1 MQIRASVRAASFWLA
16 LVPAA
21 AMADVPSVATDIA
34 PIQSLA
40 AKVMAGVGTPD
51 LILPP
56 GASPHGYS
64 LRPSEAAALDRA
76 DVVFVQGGGL
86 TPWLDGAIETLA
98 ADARVVEMIEVAGT
112 TRLEYREGAVF
123 AQLEGDHDHD
133 HEDEHGHEEE
143 HDHDGHDHD
152 DGRDHDGHDHEEG
165 HDHDHEDG
173 HDDHEHEHDH
183 GHDHDHAHDHSGLD
197 PHAWLDPENARV
209 WVRAMAEVLAEADPE
224 NADLYRANAERA
236 QDEIGAA
243 AIRVAHFIAPLRDR
257 RFVVFHD
264 AYQYFET
271 RYGLHAFGS
280 ISEGDASDPG
290 PGRLAELRDALA
302 DSGVTCVL
310 AEPQFDP
317 GLIAAVTGGDVNSG
331 VIDPLGTDIPPGPDF
346 YIQLID
352 HVAGAIGECL

>member
-1 MQIRASVRAASFWLA
+1 MPIRASVRAVSLWLA

-21 AMADVPSVATDIA
+21 AMADAPSVATDIA
-34 PIQSLA
+34 PIHSLA
-40 AKVMAGVGTPD
+40 AKVMEGAGVPD

-56 GASPHGYS
+56 GASPHGYA

-86 TPWLDGAIETLA
+86 TPWLDSAIGTLA
-98 ADARVVEMIEVAGT
+98 ADARVVELIDVPGT
-112 TRLEYREGAVF
+112 TRLQYREGAVF
-123 AQLEGDHDHD
+123 AQLEDDHDHD
-133 HEDEHGHEEE
+133 HEEEHGHEEA
-143 HDHDGHDHD
+143 HDHD
-152 DGRDHDGHDHEEG
+152 
-165 HDHDHEDG
+165 
-173 HDDHEHEHDH
+173 
-183 GHDHDHAHDHSGLD
+183 DHAHDHSGLD

-209 WVRAMAEVLAEADPE
+209 WVRAMAEVLAEADPA

-243 AIRVAHFIAPLRDR
+243 AIRVAHFIAPLREQ

-264 AYQYFET
+264 AYQYFEN
-271 RYGLHAFGS
+271 RFGLHAFGS
-280 ISEGDASDPG
+280 IAEGDASDPG

-317 GLIAAVTGGDVNSG
+317 GLIEAVTAGGTNSG
-331 VIDPLGTDIPPGPDF
+331 VIDPMGADIPPGPDY
-346 YIQLID
+346 YIQLIN

>member
-1 MQIRASVRAASFWLA
+1 MQIRASVRAASLWLA
-16 LVPAA
+16 LAPAA
-21 AMADVPSVATDIA
+21 AMADAPSVATDIA
-34 PIQSLA
+34 PIHSLA
-40 AKVMAGVGTPD
+40 AKVMEGVGTPE

-98 ADARVVEMIEVAGT
+98 ADARVVELIEVPGT

-123 AQLEGDHDHD
+123 AQLEDDHDHD
-133 HEDEHGHEEE
+133 HEDEHGHEEA
-143 HDHDGHDHD
+143 HDHDDHDHD
-152 DGRDHDGHDHEEG
+152 DGHD
-165 HDHDHEDG
+165 
-173 HDDHEHEHDH
+173 
-183 GHDHDHAHDHSGLD
+183 DHAHDHSGLD

-209 WVRAMAEVLAEADPE
+209 WVRAMAEVLAEADPA

-243 AIRVAHFIAPLRDR
+243 AIRVAHFIAPLREQ

-264 AYQYFET
+264 AYQYFEN
-271 RYGLHAFGS
+271 RFGLHAFGS
-280 ISEGDASDPG
+280 IAEGDASDPG

-317 GLIAAVTGGDVNSG
+317 GLIEAVTAGGTNSG
-331 VIDPLGTDIPPGPDF
+331 VIDPMGADIPPGPDF
-346 YIQLID
+346 YIQLIN